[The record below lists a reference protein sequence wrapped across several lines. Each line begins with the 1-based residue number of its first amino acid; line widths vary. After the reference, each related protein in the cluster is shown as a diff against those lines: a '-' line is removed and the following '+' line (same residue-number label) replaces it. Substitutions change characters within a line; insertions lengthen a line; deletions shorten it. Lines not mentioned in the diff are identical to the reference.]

1 MVEQPNNTG
10 IVYIL
15 TNEAMDGYIK
25 IGMTSGDSPKD
36 VQKRMSELDSTGVP
50 RAFQCEYAA
59 VVENY
64 ANVEGAL
71 HTAFGDYRVRTNRE
85 FFEGLAPF
93 RVKAILKL
101 REIKDVTPGTTI
113 EGANGDPENEKPPK
127 RPAFKFSM
135 VGIHVGDSIQWADN
149 PEISC
154 EVINEKT
161 TVRYEGHDYAISPLA
176 KKLKG
181 WKNIPTGPRYWLFE
195 GETLQDRR
203 ERLEKE
209 ADGDDE

>member
-93 RVKAILKL
+93 RV
-101 REIKDVTPGTTI
+101 
-113 EGANGDPENEKPPK
+113 
-127 RPAFKFSM
+127 
-135 VGIHVGDSIQWADN
+135 
-149 PEISC
+149 
-154 EVINEKT
+154 
-161 TVRYEGHDYAISPLA
+161 
-176 KKLKG
+176 
-181 WKNIPTGPRYWLFE
+181 
-195 GETLQDRR
+195 
-203 ERLEKE
+203 
-209 ADGDDE
+209 